1 MIALDPFTTP
11 GDTAARKPD
20 PTLLERLDLTGPDH
34 GVSDITIIAS
44 VIAAARAAA

>member
-1 MIALDPFTTP
+1 MNDESLTP
-11 GDTAARKPD
+11 EQRVARKPD

>member
-1 MIALDPFTTP
+1 MTIADEFTDP
-11 GDTAARKPD
+11 AARKPD

>member
-1 MIALDPFTTP
+1 MIALDPSTTP
-11 GDTAARKPD
+11 DESTAPAG